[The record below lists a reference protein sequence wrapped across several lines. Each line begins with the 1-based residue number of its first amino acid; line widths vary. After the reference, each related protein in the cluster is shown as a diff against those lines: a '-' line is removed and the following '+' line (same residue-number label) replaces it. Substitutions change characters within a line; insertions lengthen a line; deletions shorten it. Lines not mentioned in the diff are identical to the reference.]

1 MHPLGQCTALGKEVQ
16 VGKATIAEEKLDGK
30 AMQVMGRMADRHETP
45 KGEEVGKGMKGTI
58 QRRIEGSPGP
68 VLLVPLCIQH
78 LVKAT

>member
-1 MHPLGQCTALGKEVQ
+1 
-16 VGKATIAEEKLDGK
+16 
-30 AMQVMGRMADRHETP
+30 MGRMADRHETP